1 MLCISRHGVKKKIKK
16 TQILPTRSQ
25 NSVREKGQEY
35 IWAISEVNSETA
47 EDRHFAKDQGRNFWS
62 RWNLNSVLKDRDTS
76 YSDKERA
83 MGEGVT
89 DRECSRIRQ

>member
-1 MLCISRHGVKKKIKK
+1 M
-16 TQILPTRSQ
+16 
-25 NSVREKGQEY
+25 
-35 IWAISEVNSETA
+35 NSETA
-47 EDRHFAKDQGRNFWS
+47 GDRHFAKDQGRNFWS

-89 DRECSRIRQ
+89 DKRVFQNKTVTGNNIPIAHLEVWLGHEIPRKIVLKI